1 MIPTVTADWITGLG
15 GGEEGGGWL
24 EVWLVAV
31 GSRGWSEQQLGLELA
46 ARPRQPGQAARPRQ
60 PRTRAGLLRGPA
72 AAVARRAQARR
83 LRAAALDPDVPHQ
96 HQPQVLLGRRGAGG
110 GGRQLG
116 GGRHDGAG
124 GEAAAGG
131 RGGADLLGVEAG
143 VRVQGLLV
151 LQPPPRPA

>member
-1 MIPTVTADWITGLG
+1 M
-15 GGEEGGGWL
+15 WL

-31 GSRGWSEQQLGLELA
+31 CSSRGPSRGWSEQQLRLELA
-46 ARPRQPGQAARPRQ
+46 ARPRQPRQAARPRQ
-60 PRTRAGLLRGPA
+60 PRARAGLLRGPA

-96 HQPQVLLGRRGAGG
+96 HQPQVLLGAGG